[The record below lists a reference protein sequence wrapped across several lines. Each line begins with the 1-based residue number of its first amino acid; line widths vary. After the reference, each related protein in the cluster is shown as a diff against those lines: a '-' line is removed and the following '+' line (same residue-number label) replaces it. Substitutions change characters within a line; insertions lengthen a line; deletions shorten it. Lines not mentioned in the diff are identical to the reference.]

1 MLDLTTTSLGP
12 RQIEPLPVYKLRN
25 CFEALDLATYPKVRY
40 LEICI
45 GSSLDFEG
53 EDPRVYAR
61 YALAIMQRLGALQV
75 LALRIRYDLTLT
87 LPSWTRYFLEALANM
102 NTPLTVRLA
111 YNPANLS
118 GLPHPMGRSIP
129 SLLAVLAILETV
141 KLDHLH
147 LQFEDTSSNAFFV
160 DRAPL
165 QLNSIILRGMPH
177 RNGSAA

>member
-1 MLDLTTTSLGP
+1 
-12 RQIEPLPVYKLRN
+12 
-25 CFEALDLATYPKVRY
+25 
-40 LEICI
+40 
-45 GSSLDFEG
+45 
-53 EDPRVYAR
+53 
-61 YALAIMQRLGALQV
+61 MQRLGALQL
-75 LALRIRYDLTLT
+75 LALRIRYEPTPT